1 MLLLLAALEIAI
13 GIWPNVVTFSGP
25 YSFIEVLAAVV
36 APSALVIA
44 AALMFVAPR
53 ERLIQVAAFG
63 LAVPE
68 AVNLV
73 RLAAIPLIENAI
85 GQSSYWDLLPQRLK
99 EWTDALSS
107 VTWTLTLV
115 ALLALAL
122 YIGRVRSRRG
132 WLIVLG
138 SAVLAV
144 ALAAVNVSNWLSMVD
159 QIGDGLILAGS
170 DKPALLDLAIGT
182 LSQLV
187 VVGWGYLLAVAFE
200 QRKRLLVVGVTAEL
214 VTHIPLLLTATV
226 LLDWWQQD
234 QSGLN
239 LTVLSVV
246 YDVIIVVYV
255 VAFIIGVLRE
265 LPRHGPIPA
274 AAGRVSSA
282 EAFSAGR

>member
-85 GQSSYWDLLPQRLK
+85 GQSSYWDLLPQRLS

-107 VTWTLTLV
+107 ITWTLTLA

-122 YIGRVRSRRG
+122 YIGRVRTHGG

-187 VVGWGYLLAVAFE
+187 VVGWGYLLAVAYE

>member
-85 GQSSYWDLLPQRLK
+85 GQSSYWDLLPQRLS

-107 VTWTLTLV
+107 ITWTLTLA

-122 YIGRVRSRRG
+122 YIGRVRTHGG